1 MWQCGKRYQQKG
13 VVTCTSEN
21 LKEETLYNAFVVAWN
36 ALIDNRQ
43 ELLPEWE
50 NAMQK
55 GNALE
60 SLRAQQMK
68 ELTAGTRLRGID
80 LSLVG
85 KSLDYVVVNNGGALA
100 FHFLDGSQICVETD
114 VE

>member
-1 MWQCGKRYQQKG
+1 M
-13 VVTCTSEN
+13 TCVSEN

-36 ALIDNRQ
+36 AIVDNRK

-50 NAMQK
+50 ETMQK

-60 SLRAQQMK
+60 RLRAQQMM
-68 ELTAGTRLRGID
+68 ELTDRPKLFSID

-85 KSLDYVVVNNGGALA
+85 KCLDFVEVNNGGVLN
-100 FHFLDGSQICVETD
+100 FHFLDGSQICVETN